1 MSEAV
6 QFEIR
11 AGVAFIS
18 LNRPQKL
25 NAINEDVLSGLRG
38 AIAQLRNDPQAG
50 AAVLRGR
57 GRAFSAGG
65 DITAMS
71 DMDEATFSRTIGL
84 YMAMAKDFRACPK
97 PIIAAIHGYAL
108 AGGFE
113 LACLCDIR
121 IAAEGTLFG
130 LPDTPLG
137 LSPTSGMTYL
147 LPRIIGLGRAIDLTL
162 SADNIDAAEAHR
174 IGFVTRVVA
183 ADVLLDTATAL
194 ARKIAGYPRTGV
206 AHAKAEFYGALE
218 STFEQATSAEH
229 AGEVDCFRDPET
241 REQFQRFVERKRKG

>member
-1 MSEAV
+1 MSETV
-6 QFEIR
+6 ELEFR
-11 AGVAFIS
+11 DGVALIT
-18 LNRPQKL
+18 LNRPEKL
-25 NAINEDVLSGLRG
+25 NAINDDVLIGLR
-38 AIAQLRNDPQAG
+38 AALARLRDDASTG
-50 AAVLRGR
+50 AAVLRGK

-71 DMDEATFSRTIGL
+71 AMDEATFSRTIGL

-97 PIIAAIHGYAL
+97 PIIGAIHGHAL

-121 IAAEGTLFG
+121 VAAEGTRFG

-147 LPRIIGLGRAIDLTL
+147 LPRIVGLGRAIDLTL
-162 SADNIDAAEAHR
+162 SADNIDTAEAHR

-183 ADVLLDTATAL
+183 VDRLLDEATAL
-194 ARKIAGYPRTGV
+194 ARKLASYPRTGV
-206 AHAKAEFYGALE
+206 AHAKAEFYGSLE
-218 STFEQATSAEH
+218 SSFEAATSAEH
-229 AGEVDCFRDPET
+229 AGEVACFRDPET
-241 REQFQRFVERKRKG
+241 RTQFRKFVERKRKG

>member
-1 MSEAV
+1 MSEV
-6 QFEIR
+6 VELEIR
-11 AGVAFIS
+11 DGVGLIA
-18 LNRPQKL
+18 LNRPEKL
-25 NAINEDVLSGLRG
+25 NAINDDVLIGLR
-38 AIAQLRNDPQAG
+38 AALARLREDASAG
-50 AAVLRGR
+50 AAVLHGK

-71 DMDEATFSRTIGL
+71 AMEEATFSRTIGL

-97 PIIAAIHGYAL
+97 PIVAAIHGYAL

-113 LACLCDIR
+113 LACLCDLR
-121 IAAEGTLFG
+121 IAAEGTRFG

-147 LPRIIGLGRAIDLTL
+147 LPRIVGLGRALDLTL
-162 SADNIDAAEAHR
+162 SAENIDAAEAHR

-183 ADVLLDTATAL
+183 GEQLLDTAVAL
-194 ARKIAGYPRTGV
+194 ARKLASYPRTGV

-218 STFEQATSAEH
+218 STFDHATATEH
-229 AGEVDCFRDPET
+229 AGEVACFRDPET
-241 REQFQRFVERKRKG
+241 REQFRRFVERKKKG